1 MKNSSKKARKRW
13 ARRQLVISL
22 CALLVMLLSLL
33 YIFHYEHTR
42 REILRRNAEFSAL
55 YEAPTLA
62 PTAMPTPAPTA
73 GPSPAPTEIPTSVP
87 TTAPSSLPED
97 TPSPAP
103 ALEATPTPT
112 PAPTQA
118 FEIAADATRVP
129 LATPDADTLV
139 VAMQTPPPVQES
151 FGALLDANP
160 ETVAFLNIEGV
171 LSLPVVQRPND
182 NDFYLSHSL
191 DQEEALEGTLFLD
204 GANLLVPEDDCLI
217 VYGHNMRNGTMFR
230 PLINYEDVDFL
241 KENAMVRFDT
251 LYENRGYVPFAAL
264 TVTADPGSDR
274 YINLR
279 QFSYDQPGFDLFV
292 RSLRTLSIW
301 ESPVEVA
308 YGDSVLLLVTCEY
321 THNNGR
327 FVLALRAV
335 REGES
340 WEQLEEQVQMSEL
353 K

>member
-1 MKNSSKKARKRW
+1 MKKSSKKARKRW
-13 ARRQLVISL
+13 ARRQFAISL

-55 YEAPTLA
+55 YEAPTFA
-62 PTAMPTPAPTA
+62 PTAMPTAAPTAVPTPTASPSATPADTPALEPTPENTPAPT
-73 GPSPAPTEIPTSVP
+73 PSPAPT
-87 TTAPSSLPED
+87 
-97 TPSPAP
+97 
-103 ALEATPTPT
+103 
-112 PAPTQA
+112 QN
-118 FEIAADATRVP
+118 FEIAVDATRAP

-139 VAMQTPPPVQES
+139 VAVETPPPVQES
-151 FGALLDANP
+151 FAGLLAANP
-160 ETVAFLNIEGV
+160 ETVGFLNIEDV

-182 NDFYLSHSL
+182 NDFYLNHSL
-191 DQEEALEGTLFLD
+191 DLEESLEGTLFLD

-230 PLINYEDVDFL
+230 PLVKYEDVDFL
-241 KENAMVRFDT
+241 KENARIRFDT
-251 LYENRGYVPFAAL
+251 LYENRMYVPFAAL
-264 TVTADPGSDR
+264 TVTADPGSER
-274 YINLR
+274 YLNLR
-279 QFSYDQPGFDLFV
+279 QFSYDQAGFNLFV

-301 ESPVEVA
+301 ESPVEVE

-335 REGES
+335 REDEP
-340 WEQLEEQVQMSEL
+340 WEQLEQQVQRSEL